1 MAETIKLEVVTPKG
15 AVLSEDVDIV
25 TAPGYGGEF
34 GVLAN
39 HAPFLS
45 TIKIGVLS
53 YKQEG
58 TEDQLMISGG
68 FCTPST
74 IKKRKRL
81 TSVSI
86 RLPLG
91 CLDPWS
97 GPRPK
102 TIYNPSL
109 KRSISRSWRSSAA
122 TIMSARVLASCWRIA
137 MSKGPM
143 RRCVVSCMR

>member
-58 TEDQLMISGG
+58 NEDQLMISGG
-68 FCTPST
+68 FCKVSDNQITFLVESAEHGRD
-74 IKKRKRL
+74 IDVDRALLAKERAEKRL
-81 TSVSI
+81 AEAKMHEEDVNHARAEI
-86 RLPLG
+86 ALQRAIARL
-91 CLDPWS
+91 
-97 GPRPK
+97 
-102 TIYNPSL
+102 
-109 KRSISRSWRSSAA
+109 SAA
-122 TIMSARVLASCWRIA
+122 GHST
-137 MSKGPM
+137 G
-143 RRCVVSCMR
+143 